1 MKGLFR
7 FVMTLAT
14 ILCLAVSAASA
25 AALPVKA
32 LSPKQ
37 VDVNP
42 YMAKSDANIHH
53 DGYNTDSTDEVLPVG
68 IYPEI
73 KVSYE
78 TTNAN
83 ASPAIYF
90 DSYGHAVVP
99 LLGGIAIR
107 DLNAEETK
115 TLGYFSPKQ
124 HDGGGYMIQSSYTFL
139 DQENRIVCPTSNNHV
154 LMLRATDEAGNVLP
168 EFEKVLDIDIK
179 AAAETALG
187 KALGQNLLSVV
198 FDYEGNLWFA
208 TGGFRIYPQRAQ
220 QGVMGY
226 IARSAI
232 DAILNGEA
240 IDLAKAVY
248 VCDLPAGEG
257 AENGIAASREGA
269 VILTNQNCYL
279 LRANEGVEV
288 VWKTPYESAGA
299 KVSKEGDKTTGGGL
313 AWGGGCSP
321 TLTPELVLFTDNQE
335 IVNLIALDMK
345 TGEVV
350 ASMPVLD
357 DLPEGYQVAVENSA
371 IVYDDGQG
379 KVSTIVCNWFGA
391 GNAGLANPDSD
402 SSIQSYA
409 NIYDMNW
416 LTKGNSMIAP
426 GVERVDTIKT
436 ENGYE
441 MKSVW
446 SRSDL
451 SDTSIMK
458 LSTATGYIY
467 GYVQDLTTGMW
478 QYIILDFETGE
489 TVFTMDVSNKYG
501 YNNMAIGMYAGNS
514 GNALY
519 CPTGYLELLRLQDRF
534 VYLPEMPYRKVDLD
548 QTARNV
554 LSQQQFAQD
563 GGEGSVASWLNTVT
577 VRSVHPNT
585 TVAFRMNN
593 LSGSAA
599 ELKLYAY
606 GADGKLQQVAP
617 ELWKITAEDGQTV
630 SELADGTLYEL
641 RVTVADGGNLDLS
654 ETAKEIKVSVVI
666 GK

>member
-73 KVSYE
+73 NVSYE

-232 DAILNGEA
+232 DAILNGETV
-240 IDLAKAVY
+240 DLAKAVY

-279 LRANEGVEV
+279 MDFYKDGNGVAFGKVAESSGKVEFGWPVVLSTPLGVDQGGTGATTASNACAKLGAVKKSGDTMTGNLSISGYLYPSVYLLPTYNSTTNRTVFEGSYVGASSFASWQDSSGNNRRMLEVRNAAYEAGRDNALVLRDVVDGSYYTYRVFHAGMATPVPIANGGTGANSAANARANIGANNASNLTAGTVPAARLPFKV
-288 VWKTPYESAGA
+288 AYGSTSISGSSSVTINYSSAGFTSVP
-299 KVSKEGDKTTGGGL
+299 KVLVTYSTTSSNWSGDNGAIKVHSKTTTQASIVVGG
-313 AWGGGCSP
+313 SFN
-321 TLTPELVLFTDNQE
+321 TSRNVD
-335 IVNLIALDMK
+335 
-345 TGEVV
+345 
-350 ASMPVLD
+350 
-357 DLPEGYQVAVENSA
+357 
-371 IVYDDGQG
+371 
-379 KVSTIVCNWFGA
+379 
-391 GNAGLANPDSD
+391 
-402 SSIQSYA
+402 
-409 NIYDMNW
+409 W
-416 LTKGNSMIAP
+416 L
-426 GVERVDTIKT
+426 
-436 ENGYE
+436 
-441 MKSVW
+441 
-446 SRSDL
+446 
-451 SDTSIMK
+451 
-458 LSTATGYIY
+458 
-467 GYVQDLTTGMW
+467 
-478 QYIILDFETGE
+478 
-489 TVFTMDVSNKYG
+489 
-501 YNNMAIGMYAGNS
+501 AIG
-514 GNALY
+514 
-519 CPTGYLELLRLQDRF
+519 T
-534 VYLPEMPYRKVDLD
+534 
-548 QTARNV
+548 
-554 LSQQQFAQD
+554 
-563 GGEGSVASWLNTVT
+563 
-577 VRSVHPNT
+577 
-585 TVAFRMNN
+585 
-593 LSGSAA
+593 
-599 ELKLYAY
+599 
-606 GADGKLQQVAP
+606 
-617 ELWKITAEDGQTV
+617 
-630 SELADGTLYEL
+630 
-641 RVTVADGGNLDLS
+641 
-654 ETAKEIKVSVVI
+654 
-666 GK
+666 